1 MDIDAKHRQMDR
13 KKQNEYF
20 FFLKTTLVLS
30 LLALGGILTDLS
42 RESFLK
48 ITCLGLMVVVS
59 EIYRRNYI
67 VTTNAAD

>member
-1 MDIDAKHRQMDR
+1 MPSTGRWIG

-20 FFLKTTLVLS
+20 CFLKTTLVLS